1 MTELESQHAL
11 EVGIHVALMEE
22 NNFLWVSLTEEGKK
36 GIYQAISTISTTG
49 TMLI

>member
-22 NNFLWVSLTEEGKK
+22 NNFRWVSLTEEGKK
-36 GIYQAISTISTTG
+36 AFARLLAPFQLQG
-49 TMLI
+49 LC